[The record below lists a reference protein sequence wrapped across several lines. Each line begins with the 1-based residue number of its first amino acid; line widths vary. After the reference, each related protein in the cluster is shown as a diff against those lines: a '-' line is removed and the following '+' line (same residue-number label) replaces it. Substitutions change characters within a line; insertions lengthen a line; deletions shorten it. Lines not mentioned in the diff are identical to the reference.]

1 MAIYWRNMERRIKA
15 VLPFQLK
22 MDLKVDC
29 TFYIYKKT
37 FLWYI
42 KDEQKN
48 KKEKE
53 MENIKTS

>member
-22 MDLKVDC
+22 MDLKVDG

-48 KKEKE
+48 KK
-53 MENIKTS
+53 